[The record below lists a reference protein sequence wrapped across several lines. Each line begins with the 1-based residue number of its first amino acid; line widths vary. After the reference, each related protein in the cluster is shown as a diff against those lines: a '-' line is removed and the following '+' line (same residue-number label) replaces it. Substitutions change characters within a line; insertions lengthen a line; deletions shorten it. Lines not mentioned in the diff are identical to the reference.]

1 LFIVLGALGGFID
14 AFGCELLGVGKLYN
28 FCLDK
33 FDGFLFPWITCGT
46 FQIPRRADFIPF
58 VFTT

>member
-1 LFIVLGALGGFID
+1 MHSAASYLAL
-14 AFGCELLGVGKLYN
+14 VN
-28 FCLDK
+28 FTTSVNK

-46 FQIPRRADFIPF
+46 FQIPRRVDFIPF